1 MIEVKNLS
9 KAFGDRVVLSEL
21 SLAFPEGSTTALMS
35 PSGSGKTTLLR
46 ILTGL
51 DKKFE
56 GEVTLPEAISYCPQD
71 VSLLPW
77 YSMKKNLTIFL
88 GDNEETLKRID
99 AALKAVGLD
108 GAEDK
113 KPKELSGGMCQR
125 VALLRAWLYPA
136 DTVILDEPFKA
147 LDTETRDT
155 LIRYLLAT
163 KSPNRTVIF
172 TTHSEEEAA
181 AFADRIIRLS

>member
-1 MIEVKNLS
+1 
-9 KAFGDRVVLSEL
+9 
-21 SLAFPEGSTTALMS
+21 MS

-46 ILTGL
+46 ILAGL

-77 YSMKKNLTIFL
+77 YSTKKNLTIFL
-88 GDNEETLKRID
+88 GNDEETPKNID
-99 AALKAVGLD
+99 SALKSVGLD

-113 KPKELSGGMCQR
+113 KPKELSGGMAQR

-147 LDTETRDT
+147 LDTETKDT
-155 LIRYLLAT
+155 VIKYLKAT
-163 KSPNRTVIF
+163 KSPTRTVIF
-172 TTHSEEEAA
+172 TTHSEEEAE
-181 AFADRIIRLS
+181 AFADRVIRL